1 MPWGEGFGE
10 CFVSVKIEV
19 NYRGVLFQIVP
30 RVVQRGRQESDVVWF
45 LNRVVEVECV
55 RVRGRDDCKQN
66 HVAIHTVSKHTI
78 YMADYNPP
86 PPFLSSP
93 RPFNHQI
100 KESAAAKAY
109 DAEWKWMSSTEA
121 KQRSDA
127 AKAQAL
133 SDFKKRF
140 PHAQMSRFQVQV
152 EFDANRKALGEVLF
166 PDGNGSWEDPLIE
179 NQKYWSPAL
188 RSALSAQKDGGFP
201 YQLSLLQQNKPPLQP
216 VPAIA
221 FSDNTGQSIA
231 DLFNKQL
238 KIYVTPT
245 DYFTTKFRQI
255 FTKTQ
260 IKFTQAK
267 YARKWL
273 AKPDM
278 SFWPQQLNFALW
290 CATTGCGVSREMLF
304 FNSSLQLSDQVRTFY
319 QFHVYYTT
327 RKILY
332 EMGGIQSK
340 NALPDDPAFNQKNNP
355 YDIASYKRIC
365 AEFGVDPSTD
375 FRFTYGQNHGLGYVN
390 IMYSDGPFAQK
401 QWQYPP
407 ADLSNPSSQ
416 RLAGDSG
423 TTSNNTIAF
432 IRNDQGADTQFEH
445 FVPAQTSGLTLNGL
459 GRINQSIMAFG
470 YCILGSQ
477 ANTRSSILGNL
488 GTARNTQTDF
498 LVLIEDSIK
507 TLNVSNGPV
516 KYQDAIQATKVR
528 LNLAVARGVLLLPAR
543 MIINTES
550 IVGYNNNL
558 RRSTDDMKLGVNNQV
573 NQDTKKAS
581 LKLMEG
587 GPSKVNPPNSHPSN
601 PIHKQATEAQGIA
614 KPKPAPP
621 VTPTPKPAQP
631 VTQPMPKPETV
642 DTHHVNKAVVAVG
655 ALALVGLLIYASS

>member
-45 LNRVVEVECV
+45 FNRVVEVQSV
-55 RVRGRDDCKQN
+55 RVRGRDDCEQN
-66 HVAIHTVSKHTI
+66 HVAIHIVSKHTI

-86 PPFLSSP
+86 PPFLSST
-93 RPFNHQI
+93 RPFKHQI

-109 DAEWKWMSSTEA
+109 DAEWKWMNSSEA

-133 SDFKKRF
+133 SAFKKRF
-140 PHAQMSRFQVQV
+140 PHAQMARFQVQV
-152 EFDANRKALGEVLF
+152 EFDASRKALGRVLF
-166 PDGNGSWEDPLIE
+166 PDGEGSWENPLIE
-179 NQKYWSPAL
+179 DQKYWSPAL
-188 RSALSAQKDGGFP
+188 RSALGAQQDGGFP
-201 YQLSLLQQNKPPLQP
+201 YQLSLLQQNKPPPQP

-231 DLFNKQL
+231 DLFNKQV

-304 FNSSLQLSDQVRTFY
+304 SNSSLQISDQVRTFY

-340 NALPDDPAFNQKNNP
+340 NALPDDPAFNQKDNP

-401 QWQYPP
+401 KWQYPP

-423 TTSNNTIAF
+423 TTTNNTIAF

-558 RRSTDDMKLGVNNQV
+558 RRATDDMKLGVNNQV

-581 LKLMEG
+581 LKLMSG

-614 KPKPAPP
+614 KPAPAP
-621 VTPTPKPAQP
+621 PTPKPAQP
-631 VTQPMPKPETV
+631 VTQLAPKPETV

-655 ALALVGLLIYASS
+655 ALALVGLLIYVSS

>member
-1 MPWGEGFGE
+1 
-10 CFVSVKIEV
+10 
-19 NYRGVLFQIVP
+19 
-30 RVVQRGRQESDVVWF
+30 
-45 LNRVVEVECV
+45 
-55 RVRGRDDCKQN
+55 
-66 HVAIHTVSKHTI
+66 
-78 YMADYNPP
+78 MAGARDYNPP
-86 PPFLSSP
+86 PPFFSSP

-109 DAEWKWMSSTEA
+109 DAEWKWMNSSEA

-127 AKAQAL
+127 AKVQAL

-152 EFDANRKALGEVLF
+152 EFDANRKALGRVLF
-166 PDGNGSWEDPLIE
+166 PDGDGSWENPLIE
-179 NQKYWSPAL
+179 DQKYWSPAL
-188 RSALSAQKDGGFP
+188 RSALGAQQDGGFP
-201 YQLSLLQQNKPPLQP
+201 AQLSLLPTQSQAPQP

-221 FSDNTGQSIA
+221 FSDSITQSVA
-231 DLFNKQL
+231 DIFNKEMN
-238 KIYVTPT
+238 IYVTPT
-245 DYFTTKFRQI
+245 DYFTTKFRKI
-255 FTKTQ
+255 FKPPKTT
-260 IKFTQAK
+260 ITTSK
-267 YARKWL
+267 YARPWMKG
-273 AKPDM
+273 PNM
-278 SFWPQQLNFALW
+278 GFWQQQLNFAVW

-304 FNSSLQLSDQVRTFY
+304 PNTGLNLSEQVRTFY

-340 NALPDDPAFNQKNNP
+340 NALPDDPAFDEINNP
-355 YDIASYKRIC
+355 YDVAAYKRIC
-365 AEFGVDPSTD
+365 AEFGIAPSTD
-375 FRFTYGQNHGLGYVN
+375 FRYTRGKNGGLGTVYIWAV
-390 IMYSDGPFAQK
+390 GPTATDYH
-401 QWQYPP
+401 YPDP
-407 ADLSNPSSQ
+407 DLALFEDERITDRNNSNYK
-416 RLAGDSG
+416 ANG
-423 TTSNNTIAF
+423 IYF
-432 IRNDQGADTQFEH
+432 IRNDQGADKQLEH
-445 FVPAQTSGLTLNGL
+445 FVPDQTSGLTLNGL

-470 YCILGSQ
+470 YSILGSQ

-558 RRSTDDMKLGVNNQV
+558 RRATDDMKLGVNNQV

-581 LKLMEG
+581 LKLMSG
-587 GPSKVNPPNSHPSN
+587 GTSKINPPNSHPSN

-614 KPKPAPP
+614 KPKPA
-621 VTPTPKPAQP
+621 TPTPKPVAVSTP
-631 VTQPMPKPETV
+631 APKPEPV

-655 ALALVGLLIYASS
+655 ALTLVGLLIYVSS

>member
-1 MPWGEGFGE
+1 
-10 CFVSVKIEV
+10 
-19 NYRGVLFQIVP
+19 
-30 RVVQRGRQESDVVWF
+30 
-45 LNRVVEVECV
+45 
-55 RVRGRDDCKQN
+55 
-66 HVAIHTVSKHTI
+66 
-78 YMADYNPP
+78 MADYNPP

-109 DAEWKWMSSTEA
+109 DAEWKWLSSTEA

-140 PHAQMSRFQVQV
+140 PRAQMSRFQVQV
-152 EFDANRKALGEVLF
+152 EFDANRKALGRVLF
-166 PDGNGSWEDPLIE
+166 PDGDGSWENPLIE
-179 NQKYWSPAL
+179 DQKYWSPAL
-188 RSALSAQKDGGFP
+188 RSALEAQQDGGFP
-201 YQLSLLQQNKPPLQP
+201 YQLSLLQQNKPQS
-216 VPAIA
+216 VPAIE
-221 FSDNTGQSIA
+221 FTENTGQSIA
-231 DLFNKQL
+231 DLFNKQV

-304 FNSSLQLSDQVRTFY
+304 SNSTLQLSDQVRTFY
-319 QFHVYYTT
+319 QFHVYFTT

-340 NALPDDPAFNQKNNP
+340 NALPDDPAFNQKDNP

-365 AEFGVDPSTD
+365 AEFGVDPSAD

-390 IMYSDGPFAQK
+390 IMYSDGSFAHK
-401 QWQYPP
+401 KWQYPP

-423 TTSNNTIAF
+423 ATTNNTIAF
-432 IRNDQGADTQFEH
+432 IRNDQGANTQFEH
-445 FVPAQTSGLTLNGL
+445 FVPTQTSGLTLNGP

-470 YCILGSQ
+470 YCILGAQ

-498 LVLIEDSIK
+498 LILIEDSIK
-507 TLNVSNGPV
+507 TLNVSSGPV
-516 KYQDAIQATKVR
+516 KYQDAIEATKVR
-528 LNLAVARGVLLLPAR
+528 LNLAVARGTLLLPAR

-573 NQDTKKAS
+573 NQATKKAS
-581 LKLMEG
+581 LKLMAG
-587 GPSKVNPPNSHPSN
+587 GPSKVNPPNNHPSN

-614 KPKPAPP
+614 KPKPVTP
-621 VTPTPKPAQP
+621 VTQPTPTPTPKP
-631 VTQPMPKPETV
+631 ELV
-642 DTHHVNKAVVAVG
+642 DPHHVNKAVVAVG
-655 ALALVGLLIYASS
+655 ALALVGLLIYAFS

>member
-1 MPWGEGFGE
+1 
-10 CFVSVKIEV
+10 
-19 NYRGVLFQIVP
+19 
-30 RVVQRGRQESDVVWF
+30 
-45 LNRVVEVECV
+45 
-55 RVRGRDDCKQN
+55 
-66 HVAIHTVSKHTI
+66 
-78 YMADYNPP
+78 MADYNPP

-93 RPFNHQI
+93 RSFNHQI
-100 KESAAAKAY
+100 KESAASKAY
-109 DAEWKWMSSTEA
+109 DAEWKWMTTSTEA

-127 AKAQAL
+127 AKAKAL

-152 EFDANRKALGEVLF
+152 EFDANRKASGEVLF
-166 PDGNGSWEDPLIE
+166 PNGNGSWELIE
-179 NQKYWSPAL
+179 DQKYWSPAL
-188 RSALSAQKDGGFP
+188 RSALGVQKDGGFP
-201 YQLSLLQQNKPPLQP
+201 YQLSLLQQNKPPPQP
-216 VPAIA
+216 VPAIE
-221 FSDNTGQSIA
+221 FTENTGQSIA

-273 AKPDM
+273 GKPDM

-304 FNSSLQLSDQVRTFY
+304 SNSSLQLSDQVRTFY

-355 YDIASYKRIC
+355 YDVASYKRIC

-401 QWQYPP
+401 KWQYPP

-488 GTARNTQTDF
+488 GTARNTQTNF

-581 LKLMEG
+581 LKADEG
-587 GPSKVNPPNSHPSN
+587 RPKQGQPPKQPPFKPNS
-601 PIHKQATEAQGIA
+601 
-614 KPKPAPP
+614 
-621 VTPTPKPAQP
+621 
-631 VTQPMPKPETV
+631 
-642 DTHHVNKAVVAVG
+642 
-655 ALALVGLLIYASS
+655 

>member
-1 MPWGEGFGE
+1 
-10 CFVSVKIEV
+10 
-19 NYRGVLFQIVP
+19 
-30 RVVQRGRQESDVVWF
+30 
-45 LNRVVEVECV
+45 
-55 RVRGRDDCKQN
+55 
-66 HVAIHTVSKHTI
+66 
-78 YMADYNPP
+78 MADYNPP
-86 PPFLSSP
+86 PPRSS
-93 RPFNHQI
+93 NHQI
-100 KESAAAKAY
+100 KESAASKAY
-109 DAEWKWMSSTEA
+109 DAEWKWMTTSPEA

-127 AKAQAL
+127 AKAKAL

-140 PHAQMSRFQVQV
+140 PHAQMSKFQVQV
-152 EFDANRKALGEVLF
+152 EIDANRKASGEVLF
-166 PDGNGSWEDPLIE
+166 PDGNGSWELIE
-179 NQKYWSPAL
+179 DPKHWSPAL
-188 RSALSAQKDGGFP
+188 RSALGVQKDGGFP
-201 YQLSLLQQNKPPLQP
+201 YQLSLLQQNKPPPQP

-304 FNSSLQLSDQVRTFY
+304 SNSSLQLSDQVRTFY

-355 YDIASYKRIC
+355 YDVASYKRIC

-401 QWQYPP
+401 KWQYPP

-423 TTSNNTIAF
+423 TTTNNTIAF

-528 LNLAVARGVLLLPAR
+528 LNLAVARGVLLLPSR

-614 KPKPAPP
+614 KPTPATPAPKPAQP
-621 VTPTPKPAQP
+621 VTQPTPKPAQP
-631 VTQPMPKPETV
+631 VTQPMPKTEFV

>member
-1 MPWGEGFGE
+1 MA
-10 CFVSVKIEV
+10 
-19 NYRGVLFQIVP
+19 RVP
-30 RVVQRGRQESDVVWF
+30 PSF
-45 LNRVVEVECV
+45 
-55 RVRGRDDCKQN
+55 
-66 HVAIHTVSKHTI
+66 
-78 YMADYNPP
+78 
-86 PPFLSSP
+86 FSSP
-93 RPFNHQI
+93 RPFKHQI
-100 KESAAAKAY
+100 QESAAAKVY
-109 DAEWKWMSSTEA
+109 DAEWKWMNSSEA
-121 KQRSDA
+121 KQRSAA
-127 AKAQAL
+127 AKSHAL
-133 SDFKKRF
+133 ADFQKRF

-152 EFDANRKALGEVLF
+152 EFDANRKALGRVLF
-166 PDGNGSWEDPLIE
+166 PDGDGSWENPLIE
-179 NQKYWSPAL
+179 DQKYWSPAL
-188 RSALSAQKDGGFP
+188 KAALGVQQDGGFP
-201 YQLSLLQQNKPPLQP
+201 AQLSLLPTQSQAPQP

-221 FSDNTGQSIA
+221 FSDNRGQRIA
-231 DLFNKQL
+231 DLFNKQV
-238 KIYVTPT
+238 KIYVTPI
-245 DYFTTKFRQI
+245 DYFPTKFRQI

-290 CATTGCGVSREMLF
+290 CATMGCGVSREMLF
-304 FNSSLQLSDQVRTFY
+304 SNSSLQLSDQVRTFY
-319 QFHVYYTT
+319 QFHVYYAT

-340 NALPDDPAFNQKNNP
+340 NALPDDPAFNQKDNP

-365 AEFGVDPSTD
+365 AEFGIDPSTD

-423 TTSNNTIAF
+423 TTTNNTIAF
-432 IRNDQGADTQFEH
+432 IRNDQGADKQFEH

-470 YCILGSQ
+470 YCILGAQ

-516 KYQDAIQATKVR
+516 KYQDAIEATKVR
-528 LNLAVARGVLLLPAR
+528 LNLAVARGVLLLPSR

-558 RRSTDDMKLGVNNQV
+558 RRATDDMKLGVNNQV
-573 NQDTKKAS
+573 NQGTKKAS
-581 LKLMEG
+581 LKLMAG

-601 PIHKQATEAQGIA
+601 PIHKKATEAQGLA
-614 KPKPAPP
+614 KPTQPSAPAPAAKP
-621 VTPTPKPAQP
+621 PTPKTTA
-631 VTQPMPKPETV
+631 TTESV
-642 DTHHVNKAVVAVG
+642 DPHHVNKTLIAVG
-655 ALALVGLLIYASS
+655 ALALVGVIIYSSSS

>member
-1 MPWGEGFGE
+1 
-10 CFVSVKIEV
+10 
-19 NYRGVLFQIVP
+19 
-30 RVVQRGRQESDVVWF
+30 
-45 LNRVVEVECV
+45 
-55 RVRGRDDCKQN
+55 
-66 HVAIHTVSKHTI
+66 
-78 YMADYNPP
+78 MAGARDYNPP
-86 PPFLSSP
+86 PPFFSSP
-93 RPFNHQI
+93 SPFKHQI
-100 KESAAAKAY
+100 QESAAVKAY
-109 DAEWKWMSSTEA
+109 DAEWKWMNSSEA
-121 KQRSDA
+121 KQRSAA

-140 PHAQMSRFQVQV
+140 PHAQMSRFEVQV
-152 EFDANRKALGEVLF
+152 EFDANRKALGRVLF
-166 PDGNGSWEDPLIE
+166 PDGDGSWENPLIE
-179 NQKYWSPAL
+179 DQKYWSPAL
-188 RSALSAQKDGGFP
+188 KAALGAQQDGGFP
-201 YQLSLLQQNKPPLQP
+201 AQLSLLQQNKPPPQP

-221 FSDNTGQSIA
+221 FSDTTGQRIA
-231 DLFNKQL
+231 DLFNKQV

-245 DYFTTKFRQI
+245 DYFITKFRQI

-278 SFWPQQLNFALW
+278 SF
-290 CATTGCGVSREMLF
+290 
-304 FNSSLQLSDQVRTFY
+304 
-319 QFHVYYTT
+319 
-327 RKILY
+327 
-332 EMGGIQSK
+332 
-340 NALPDDPAFNQKNNP
+340 
-355 YDIASYKRIC
+355 
-365 AEFGVDPSTD
+365 
-375 FRFTYGQNHGLGYVN
+375 
-390 IMYSDGPFAQK
+390 
-401 QWQYPP
+401 
-407 ADLSNPSSQ
+407 LSNPSSQ

-423 TTSNNTIAF
+423 ATTNNTIAF

-470 YCILGSQ
+470 YCILGAQ

-528 LNLAVARGVLLLPAR
+528 LNLAVARGVLLLPSR

-558 RRSTDDMKLGVNNQV
+558 QRATDDMKLGVNNQV
-573 NQDTKKAS
+573 NQGTKKAS
-581 LKLMEG
+581 LKLMAG

-614 KPKPAPP
+614 KPTKHPTQPAI
-621 VTPTPKPAQP
+621 PTPKP
-631 VTQPMPKPETV
+631 VTVSTPAPKPETV
-642 DTHHVNKAVVAVG
+642 DTHHVNKSVVAVG
-655 ALALVGLLIYASS
+655 ALVVAGLLIYAAS